1 MFCRNCGKELIDRP
15 EICPSCG
22 ANPMTSVGDVYNLD
36 YDLTR
41 LSHEQQ
47 NTFVQHQLTNTFSID
62 AVIGMH
68 FLTLGLFTLIY
79 FGMKHSK
86 IPMIKHNDFKARK
99 AIGFMFIPFFNL
111 YWQFRF
117 WLRLVD
123 RVNLQLR
130 LRGFVPTVSKGLM
143 LAMIIVGLLLLA
155 VLGGIIG
162 TRFGVAWTVAI
173 ILVANLAAILVY
185 PICIVQIQ
193 RACNKIV
200 LNELGS
206 YES

>member
-1 MFCRNCGKELIDRP
+1 
-15 EICPSCG
+15 
-22 ANPMTSVGDVYNLD
+22 
-36 YDLTR
+36 
-41 LSHEQQ
+41 
-47 NTFVQHQLTNTFSID
+47 
-62 AVIGMH
+62 
-68 FLTLGLFTLIY
+68 
-79 FGMKHSK
+79 
-86 IPMIKHNDFKARK
+86 MIKHDDFKARR
-99 AIGFMFIPFFNL
+99 AIGFMFIPFFNV

-130 LRGFVPTVSKGLM
+130 LRGFIPTISKGLM
-143 LAMIIVGLLLLA
+143 LTMIIVGLLLLA

-162 TRFGVAWTVAI
+162 TRFGVAWTCAI

-200 LNELGS
+200 LNELGNYKS
-206 YES
+206 